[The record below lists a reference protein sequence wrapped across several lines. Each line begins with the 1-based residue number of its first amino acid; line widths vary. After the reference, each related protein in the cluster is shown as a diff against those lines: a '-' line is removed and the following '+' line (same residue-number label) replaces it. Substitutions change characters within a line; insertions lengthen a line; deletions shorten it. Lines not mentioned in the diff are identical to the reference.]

1 MPKPQANGH
10 SQGHPPSRGE
20 SAGGDNTAPGGPGL
34 GALVAEAQA
43 LKAVLRDAHGRSAR
57 LVVALKR
64 QKKQSRLMASTLAG
78 LRQLQ
83 QFQSVAG

>member
-1 MPKPQANGH
+1 MPTPQANGH

-20 SAGGDNTAPGGPGL
+20 GASGDNTTPGGTGL
-34 GALVAEAQA
+34 GALVEETQA
-43 LKAVLRDAHGRSAR
+43 LKQALHDACRRSAR

-83 QFQSVAG
+83 QFQSVDG